1 MKEYNLESYLS
12 RGVANIVKGILKAS
26 AGNPKES
33 FFLMQYAKESLEA
46 GRLRK
51 EAEERGEH
59 IPPFLIASITQQCNL
74 HCKGCYA
81 RANHSCFDGAVREN
95 LTAGQWG
102 NIFEQAAEL
111 GIGFILLAGGR
122 TLYAPG
128 CIGSGRR
135 TEKDSFPCFYQRNHD
150 RYRLPEAAL

>member
-51 EAEERGEH
+51 EAEKRGEH

-81 RANHSCFDGAVREN
+81 RANHSCFDGAVRE
-95 LTAGQWG
+95 LSL
-102 NIFEQAAEL
+102 IH
-111 GIGFILLAGGR
+111 I
-122 TLYAPG
+122 
-128 CIGSGRR
+128 
-135 TEKDSFPCFYQRNHD
+135 
-150 RYRLPEAAL
+150 

>member
-51 EAEERGEH
+51 EAEERGGTYTSV
-59 IPPFLIASITQQCNL
+59 PDCQY
-74 HCKGCYA
+74 YA
-81 RANHSCFDGAVREN
+81 AV
-95 LTAGQWG
+95 
-102 NIFEQAAEL
+102 
-111 GIGFILLAGGR
+111 
-122 TLYAPG
+122 
-128 CIGSGRR
+128 
-135 TEKDSFPCFYQRNHD
+135 
-150 RYRLPEAAL
+150 

>member
-12 RGVANIVKGILKAS
+12 RGVANIVKGVLKAS

-81 RANHSCFDGAVREN
+81 RANWIYS
-95 LTAGQWG
+95 
-102 NIFEQAAEL
+102 
-111 GIGFILLAGGR
+111 AGGAR